1 MRIAIVTGA
10 SAGLGRDF
18 ALQLDAEGGLDE
30 IWLLAR
36 RVAPMQALAAELTR
50 ARGRVFGV
58 DLTDRAAVGRFV
70 AKVASVRPE
79 IVWLVNNA
87 GFGKIGDFSAIEADA
102 HLQMIDLNVRA
113 LTELTQRLLPF
124 CPNGARIVQVA
135 SSAGF
140 TPMAGFAVYA
150 ATKAYVVSF
159 SQALAYELRPRA
171 ISVTA
176 VCPGPV
182 ATEFF
187 EVATGEPGRQP
198 AGVPAARSSDV
209 VRRAISDAKRGRDLS
224 VYGAPIKLF
233 VKFSGVIPRRLA
245 LWGAARAKAAQLA
258 RLKSG

>member
-18 ALQLDAEGGLDE
+18 ALQLDADGGLDE
-30 IWLLAR
+30 IWLVAR
-36 RVAPMQALAAELTR
+36 RVAPMQALAAELTN

-58 DLTDRAAVGRFV
+58 DLTDPASIERFV
-70 AKVASVRPE
+70 AEVAAIRPE

-87 GFGKIGDFSAIEADA
+87 GFGKIGDFEAIDAGA

-124 CPNGARIVQVA
+124 CVRGAKIVQVA

-140 TPMAGFAVYA
+140 MPMSGFAVYA

-159 SQALAYELRPRA
+159 SQALAWELRPRA
-171 ISVTA
+171 ITVTA

-187 EVATGEPGRQP
+187 EVATGEKGRQP
-198 AGVPAARSSDV
+198 AGVPPARSPDV
-209 VRRAISDAKRGRDLS
+209 VRLAIADAKKGRDLS
-224 VYGAPIKLF
+224 VYGAPIKVF
-233 VKFSGVIPRRLA
+233 VKFSGVIPRKLA
-245 LWGAARAKAAQLA
+245 LWAAARAKAAQLA
-258 RLKSG
+258 KLPST